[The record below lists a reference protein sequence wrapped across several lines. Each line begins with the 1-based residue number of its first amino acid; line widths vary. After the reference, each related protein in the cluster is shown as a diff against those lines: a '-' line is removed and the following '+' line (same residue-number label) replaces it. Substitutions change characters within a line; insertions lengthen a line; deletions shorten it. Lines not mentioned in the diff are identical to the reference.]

1 MFIMCVSE
9 ANPSKLRWNMGKKD
23 WSTINFWHHRFYNWP
38 LIISSWLCHIPLV
51 PIYSK
56 YTPITSPY
64 VGWQYPI
71 VCPSPYVPILSS
83 LSPSTF
89 QKNTIT
95 IVTATFMMMMI
106 IIIITT
112 PTMHPI
118 YGHPQLI
125 HQPSPGRRA
134 WLWSQWQAH
143 QDPCSQ
149 QWGRPKL
156 ARSDRSVMGIGTL
169 RWSMD
174 VYSSKYGDYR
184 LKHPSPYNQPK
195 YTT

>member
-1 MFIMCVSE
+1 MGYHRISMEEFHHQIKDPKLFGHQIWFHPHGWYFGRAELPQCSSCVC
-9 ANPSKLRWNMGKKD
+9 LRQILQNCDEIWEKKD

-89 QKNTIT
+89 QKKHDNNCHRNIHDDDDHHHHH
-95 IVTATFMMMMI
+95 
-106 IIIITT
+106 
-112 PTMHPI
+112 HPHYAPNI
-118 YGHPQLI
+118 WPSSAHPPAI
-125 HQPSPGRRA
+125 S
-134 WLWSQWQAH
+134 
-143 QDPCSQ
+143 
-149 QWGRPKL
+149 
-156 ARSDRSVMGIGTL
+156 RS
-169 RWSMD
+169 
-174 VYSSKYGDYR
+174 
-184 LKHPSPYNQPK
+184 
-195 YTT
+195 